1 MANGSVT
8 VALLGPTQGAISFEQ
23 SIVSSQSAL
32 ELSPLTLESPVM
44 KSPTFMAAQEFMR
57 EAGIDGWLTRDYRY
71 TNPVFEAALGQH
83 VQNLTR
89 PVWLFIPQDGEPL
102 LVAHDVD
109 AGRLPAGS
117 PRVVRFSNRDGM
129 VERLRS
135 ALRKGAK
142 VAMEYSPMYE
152 LPRVGRVDAGTIE
165 LVRSLGVQVV
175 PSGDVLQ
182 YATERWSPAQRESH
196 QYAVESLVK
205 TVKDA
210 FKFVGENVRWKLT
223 EHDVAEYIRGR
234 YQRLGLQADDGPI
247 VAFNGHASDP
257 HYEPK
262 PGQDAVIRRNGWLLI
277 DLWARKVAPP
287 PAQSLSKP
295 SRPGLPERS
304 GGPGA
309 EGSPLALRQ
318 AQGER
323 SGDSQNIYAD
333 ITWTA
338 CLGGKPSPEQQ
349 RVFDTVIS
357 SRDTAF
363 RLLEDRV
370 LAGRNPQGWE
380 ADRAAREV
388 IERAG
393 YGKFFVHRLGHSL
406 GREVH
411 ANGVNLDDWET
422 HDTRT
427 VINGIGV
434 TIEPGIYLP
443 EFGVRSEIDVY
454 MGDDGPEV
462 TAESQ
467 HEVVVIETA

>member
-1 MANGSVT
+1 MT
-8 VALLGPTQGAISFEQ
+8 
-23 SIVSSQSAL
+23 
-32 ELSPLTLESPVM
+32 
-44 KSPTFMAAQEFMR
+44 SPTFAAAQEFMR
-57 EAGIDGWLTRDYRY
+57 EANIDAWLTRDYRY

-89 PVWLFIPQDGEPL
+89 PVWLYIPRDGEPL
-102 LVAHDVD
+102 LIAHDVD
-109 AGRLPAGS
+109 AGRFPAGT
-117 PRVVRFSNRDGM
+117 PRVLRFSNRTTM
-129 VERLRS
+129 VERLSS

-182 YATERWSPAQRESH
+182 HATERWSPAQLESH
-196 QYAVESLVK
+196 RYAVESLVK

-247 VAFNGHASDP
+247 VAFNEHASDP

-262 PGQDAVIRRNGWLLI
+262 PGHDSVIRRNGWLLI
-277 DLWARKVAPP
+277 DLWARKIATP
-287 PAQSLSKP
+287 
-295 SRPGLPERS
+295 
-304 GGPGA
+304 
-309 EGSPLALRQ
+309 Q
-318 AQGER
+318 AH
-323 SGDSQNIYAD
+323 DAQNIYAD

-338 CLGGKPSPEQQ
+338 CLGGKPSAEQQ
-349 RVFDTVIS
+349 RVFNTVIS
-357 SRDTAF
+357 ARDTAF
-363 RLLEDRV
+363 KLIEDRV

-380 ADRAAREV
+380 ADRAARDV
-388 IERAG
+388 IENAG
-393 YGKFFVHRLGHSL
+393 YGKYFVHRLGHSL

-411 ANGVNLDDWET
+411 ANAVNLDDWET

-454 MGDDGPEV
+454 MGEEGPEV

-467 HEVVVIETA
+467 HEVVVIETG